1 MSFFAL
7 RFTATAVLF
16 GFLLLR
22 GWSDGRAAHRSRSA
36 FLSASLMPAI
46 ARLWRCFSILAAHL
60 LGSVLIATYHAGN
73 AQPDGD
79 ANDCRVGVTS
89 EAEMEGA
96 AFMAYLGRSAEM
108 VATLVYTARSPRAC
122 RPFRPGD

>member
-1 MSFFAL
+1 M
-7 RFTATAVLF
+7 
-16 GFLLLR
+16 
-22 GWSDGRAAHRSRSA
+22 
-36 FLSASLMPAI
+36 
-46 ARLWRCFSILAAHL
+46 
-60 LGSVLIATYHAGN
+60 IATYHAGN